1 MMVAEVGDGVD
12 GGVVSVGAVIC
23 GVLGA
28 LAGVGCVVVF
38 RPGSMPRQRTA
49 VLLAIMWVPLF
60 VLLLV
65 GLSQGERLFYLVTFI
80 PILVVGGVVRFFL
93 ARRDTP

>member
-1 MMVAEVGDGVD
+1 MGE
-12 GGVVSVGAVIC
+12 VVSLGAVIC

-65 GLSQGERLFYLVTFI
+65 GLSQEERLFYLVTFI
-80 PILVVGGVVRFFL
+80 PILVIGGITRYFL